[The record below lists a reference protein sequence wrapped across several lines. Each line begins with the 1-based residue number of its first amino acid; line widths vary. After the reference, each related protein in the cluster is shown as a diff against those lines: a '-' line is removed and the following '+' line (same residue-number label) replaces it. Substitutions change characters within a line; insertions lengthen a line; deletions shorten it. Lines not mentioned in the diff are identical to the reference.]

1 MYPNVV
7 NSKCPSKL
15 LPIQSVLCCQETNW
29 QINKT
34 KGNKHRNVLRR
45 MREKI
50 WISSLASHVF
60 LIPSGNLKVCHGS
73 HEPYCS
79 MIYIYWKILS
89 HSYVTNYQKVSPFF
103 FVIFNYINM
112 KSYKIPIYHHFL
124 QRIPI
129 KSLLNP
135 MKAWC
140 YHHFLLG
147 ISLLP
152 PLNHHS
158 SWLQPPF
165 KLLRFSNLGLRR
177 RRRAWHLR
185 HGLCPRGC
193 SDLPRATRLG
203 KHLDILTLSH
213 WDGLRECLQGNP
225 FFSHGKIHVKQW

>member
-1 MYPNVV
+1 
-7 NSKCPSKL
+7 
-15 LPIQSVLCCQETNW
+15 
-29 QINKT
+29 
-34 KGNKHRNVLRR
+34 
-45 MREKI
+45 
-50 WISSLASHVF
+50 
-60 LIPSGNLKVCHGS
+60 
-73 HEPYCS
+73 
-79 MIYIYWKILS
+79 
-89 HSYVTNYQKVSPFF
+89 
-103 FVIFNYINM
+103 
-112 KSYKIPIYHHFL
+112 
-124 QRIPI
+124 
-129 KSLLNP
+129 

-213 WDGLRECLQGNP
+213 WDGLREFLQGNP